1 MRKALT
7 ILAALSILLVAGQ
20 ATAGKPVTPESIEG
34 ATVVDAEWVKANLGK
49 VKIYD
54 ARKKGEYV
62 ENHIPGAISA
72 YYKEK
77 SAKSPDFDPSKDKF
91 QLEKYPKDKNTPI
104 VVYCNGPKCWKS
116 YKSVVRLVKN
126 GYKNVYWLREG
137 FPGWTKKGYPT
148 E

>member
-7 ILAALSILLVAGQ
+7 VLAALSILLMAGQ
-20 ATAGKPVTPESIEG
+20 ATAGKPVTPESIKG
-34 ATVVDAEWVKANLGK
+34 VTVVDAEWVRVNLGRVK
-49 VKIYD
+49 VYD

-62 ENHIPGAISA
+62 EKHIPGAVSA
-72 YYKEK
+72 YYNEK
-77 SAKSPDFDPSKDKF
+77 SAKSPDFDESKDK
-91 QLEKYPKDKNTPI
+91 LNLNKYPKDKSAPI

-116 YKSVVRLVKN
+116 YKSAVRLVRN
-126 GYKNVYWLREG
+126 GYTNVHWLREG